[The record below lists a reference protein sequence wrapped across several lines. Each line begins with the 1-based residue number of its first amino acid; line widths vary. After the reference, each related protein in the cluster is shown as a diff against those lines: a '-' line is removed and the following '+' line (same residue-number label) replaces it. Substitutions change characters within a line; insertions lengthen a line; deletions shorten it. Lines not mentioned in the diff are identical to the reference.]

1 MVVLPIWF
9 RRHICSHT
17 FGTLPSNLSAGTY
30 TVTATSLS
38 SGTSASTKITIKSA
52 PVLETIDIV
61 GVAYYTSYSGYVE
74 YPLEGL
80 KTVLTVGASQRV
92 DYTDASGNF
101 EFDDIKFDSQVDYLL
116 HFELTDGK
124 SFNFVDS
131 KIYDP
136 DDYDYQ

>member
-1 MVVLPIWF
+1 MHTTQVL
-9 RRHICSHT
+9 
-17 FGTLPSNLSAGTY
+17 
-30 TVTATSLS
+30 
-38 SGTSASTKITIKSA
+38 
-52 PVLETIDIV
+52 
-61 GVAYYTSYSGYVE
+61 SGYVE
-74 YPLEGL
+74 YPLEGI

-131 KIYDP
+131 KIYD
-136 DDYDYQ
+136 YR